1 MFNYGVMRQFSDD
14 SRVVALVA
22 PGGSLLKIYG
32 YYVRPE
38 SRNHDP
44 LPCHFMLKN
53 DPFYRVFFENHIP
66 FYRVNFLSG
75 FGGLIKNLQYAF
87 FYDYNIRSIDP
98 FL

>member
-44 LPCHFMLKN
+44 LPCHFMLKK
-53 DPFYRVFFENHIP
+53 RVFFENNIS
-66 FYRVNFLSG
+66 FYRVKFLSG

-98 FL
+98 IL